1 MAENFLH
8 LKKESDIQ
16 IQEAHKVPN
25 KMNSKRYTLR
35 HTIIKM
41 AGVKDT
47 ERILK
52 ATRER
57 QRVAYKLI
65 FQKKFAG
72 HKRVA

>member
-16 IQEAHKVPN
+16 IQEAHKVTN

-57 QRVAYKLI
+57 QRVAYKFI

-72 HKRVA
+72 QKRVA

>member
-1 MAENFLH
+1 MAENFPH

-25 KMNSKRYTLR
+25 KMNSKRSTLR

-47 ERILK
+47 GSKRK
-52 ATRER
+52 TRTCLQVDFSAEICR
-57 QRVAYKLI
+57 PEGSGMMY
-65 FQKKFAG
+65 
-72 HKRVA
+72 

>member
-41 AGVKDT
+41 SGVKDT

-65 FQKKFAG
+65 FQNKLAG
-72 HKRVA
+72 QKWVA

>member
-41 AGVKDT
+41 SGVKDT

-57 QRVAYKLI
+57 N
-65 FQKKFAG
+65 AG
-72 HKRVA
+72 D